1 MINRNLKNLL
11 SMGLQSAAG
20 VYGCMPINGVD
31 GRTYYHPG
39 QFAFPSS
46 RTAATTLSAAAA
58 GISVGKGATAATE
71 DDLNLENTITSGIN
85 LTLTETVLGCDEPGQ
100 PWVQYKLTATNTG
113 SEAITITEVGYKQ
126 TVKGTRW
133 PKGTSASDVVCL
145 IDRTVLST
153 PVTIEA
159 GDAGVILYKL
169 RTNPTPARTVSGVE
183 IVSWTWG
190 TDAQVAAMITAA
202 RNGTIDLQT
211 DGGWKVGDV
220 RLAQISAFQSG
231 NVNHAAQTVAL
242 VISDFAEY
250 EGCGNVM
257 QFDFL
262 DCLAAGNRMNSSNTN
277 AGGYGATEMY
287 STTLPALEAALP
299 SWLRGLLKTF
309 SVKSSAGGQSDEI
322 LTVTGNKLALRSEV
336 EIFGATTYSKAGEGV
351 QVELYKRTAQ
361 RSKTTPGNY
370 WWERSPNGGNSTNF
384 CSVNGGSPNSGSNAA
399 GAYGVAPFGCI

>member
-20 VYGCMPINGVD
+20 TYGCMPINGVD

-46 RTAATTLSAAAA
+46 RTAATTLSATAA

-100 PWVQYKLTATNTG
+100 PWVQYKITVTNTG
-113 SEAITITEVGYKQ
+113 SEEITVTEVGYKQ

-133 PKGTSASDVVCL
+133 PKGTSAGDVVCL

-153 PVTIEA
+153 PVTIAA

-190 TDAQVAAMITAA
+190 TDEQVAAMLTAA
-202 RNGTIDLQT
+202 RSGTIDLQT

-220 RLAQISAFQSG
+220 RLVQISAFSSG
-231 NVNHAAQTVAL
+231 DVNHAAQTVAL
-242 VISDFAEY
+242 VISSFEEY
-250 EGCGNVM
+250 EGCGNIM

-262 DCLAAGNRMNSSNTN
+262 DALAAGNRMNATSTN
-277 AGGYGATEMY
+277 AGGYGESEMK
-287 STTLPALEAALP
+287 TVTLPALEAALP

-309 SVKSSAGGQSDEI
+309 SVKASAGSQSDTIE
-322 LTVTGNKLALRSEV
+322 TVTGNKLALRSEV
-336 EIFGATTYSKAGEGV
+336 EIFGTTTYSKPGEGA
-351 QVELYKRTAQ
+351 QVELYKRVSQ
-361 RSKTTPGNY
+361 RSKTTPSNL
-370 WWERSPNGGNSTNF
+370 WWERSPNGSGSAHF
-384 CSVNGGSPNSGSNAA
+384 CYVYNGSPNYGDAA
-399 GAYGVAPFGCI
+399 YAHGVAPFGCI

>member
-20 VYGCMPINGVD
+20 AYGCMPINGVD

-39 QFAFPSS
+39 QFAFPAS
-46 RTAATTLSAAAA
+46 RTAATTLSATAA
-58 GISVGKGATAATE
+58 GISVGKGATPATE
-71 DDLNLENTITSGIN
+71 DDLNLEDTITAGIN

-100 PWVQYKLTATNTG
+100 PWVQYKLTVTNTG
-113 SEAITITEVGYKQ
+113 AEEISVTEVGYKQ

-133 PKGTSASDVVCL
+133 PKGTSAGDVVCL

-153 PVTIEA
+153 PVTIAA

-190 TDAQVAAMITAA
+190 TDEQVAAMLTAA
-202 RNGTIDLQT
+202 RSGTIDLQT

-220 RLAQISAFQSG
+220 RLVQISAFTSG

-277 AGGYGATEMY
+277 AGGYGESEMK
-287 STTLPALEAALP
+287 TVTLPALEAALP

-309 SVKSSAGGQSDEI
+309 SVKASAGSQSDTIE
-322 LTVTGNKLALRSEV
+322 TVTGNKLALRSEV
-336 EIFGATTYSKAGEGV
+336 EIFGTTTYSKPGEGA
-351 QVELYKRTAQ
+351 QVELYKRVSQ
-361 RSKTTPGNY
+361 RSKTTPNGN
-370 WWERSPNGGNSTNF
+370 WWERSPYGSGSTNF
-384 CSVNGGSPNSGSNAA
+384 CGVSGGSPNNYYAT
-399 GAYGVAPFGCI
+399 GANGVAPFGCI